1 MEFAD
6 HEYKVVYR
14 LVWQGTKQTRS
25 RIYARKPSAER
36 KAKLMRADGKECDI
50 ETWTMFRHVP
60 SSTVPPVGDNW
71 DRGSTAPPVG
81 DNSDREPAEY
91 LDVML
96 PGVSWMRNGTFD
108 YGWFKRTNFIVEM
121 VHEARANDPTDGT
134 LNLNE
139 LQREAER
146 LDRHKP
152 VKEGFRGGPD
162 WLYLVMYFQQFPE
175 YYRVG
180 GPKDLPETVC
190 FIGDWDDDEWETT
203 RIYP

>member
-1 MEFAD
+1 MKIEG
-6 HEYKVVYR
+6 HQLKVGYR
-14 LVWQGTKQTRS
+14 LTWKGAKQTRS
-25 RIYARKPSAER
+25 RFYTQLRSAER
-36 KAKLMRADGKECDI
+36 KAERMRADGKECDI
-50 ETWTMFRHVP
+50 TTWLMIELDP
-60 SSTVPPVGDNW
+60 VPPVGDIS

-96 PGVSWMRNGTFD
+96 PGVSWMRNDVFD

-152 VKEGFRGGPD
+152 VKEGFRGGMD
-162 WLYLVMYFQQFPE
+162 WVYLVMYFQQFPE
-175 YYRVG
+175 YYRLG
-180 GPKDLPETVC
+180 GHESNPETVC